1 MESLEIK
8 PINCSKL
15 VDVEGIQM
23 PIEIVEHWDL
33 ISAFQ
38 ARPDD
43 LLICTYPKAGTTWI
57 QEIVDMVQHRG
68 DVQKCARAPI
78 YERSP
83 YLELFPPEPLP
94 SGFELALAMPSPRTL
109 KSHLP
114 TPLLPTSF
122 WEQNCKIIYVARNV
136 KDCAV
141 SYFYFQRMLKLFQ
154 DPGTW
159 KDFLENFIAG
169 EIAYGSWFDHV
180 LGWWKAKDHHSI
192 LYLFYEDLK
201 ENPAQEIQKVAQFLN
216 IELSASVLDQIV
228 QHTTFESMKNN
239 PMTNYSNIPS
249 AFMDQNVS
257 PFMRKGT
264 VGNWKEHFTVAQSQQ
279 IDEIYAQ
286 KLGNTGLKF
295 LHFI

>member
-94 SGFELALAMPSPRTL
+94 SGE
-109 KSHLP
+109 
-114 TPLLPTSF
+114 
-122 WEQNCKIIYVARNV
+122 NV

-295 LHFI
+295 RTEL